1 MELVE
6 ERKNQDKTETK
17 TEGKTGDEFVK
28 VTISKKAEGTTSD
41 LLAKVN
47 NEFEGGR
54 VSRQDLISWVLT
66 RFSEECSEADIRA
79 IRADHFDEIALLE
92 LCLKKSKQAGSVS
105 PDLRKLL
112 LEQSGLNDTARRSTK
127 KVIENKVHQ

>member
-17 TEGKTGDEFVK
+17 IEGKTGDEFVK

-41 LLAKVN
+41 LLVKVN
-47 NEFEGGR
+47 DGFEGGR

-66 RFSEECSEADIRA
+66 RFAEECSEADIRA

>member
-54 VSRQDLISWVLT
+54 ISRQDLISWVLT
-66 RFSEECSEADIRA
+66 RFAEECSEPDIRA

-92 LCLKKSKQAGSVS
+92 LCLKKSKQAGSLPS
-105 PDLRKLL
+105 DLRKLL
-112 LEQSGLNDTARRSTK
+112 LAQAGLEDPAKKVTK
-127 KVIENKVHQ
+127 KPVDTKVNQ